1 MPQHS
6 RAARPRIYSA
16 LRHASRSRPH
26 PLLLLFLPLSARAQ
40 FAYGP
45 AGVGKHYNAGW
56 VAEHYKDTQPSMTN
70 GKFKV
75 QGDSRAYLVQDSTQ
89 TLWQDHKYVR
99 LDLQKDPL
107 TFSLDLSKVPC
118 GCLACVY
125 MVKMKDPD
133 VDGSNYCDMA
143 ENTKPG
149 LNGEEC
155 IELDVL
161 EANNW

>member
-1 MPQHS
+1 MPTS
-6 RAARPRIYSA
+6 PLCRARQRAR
-16 LRHASRSRPH
+16 LCHASRPH
-26 PLLLLFLPLSARAQ
+26 WLLLLLNLTRHVVQAQ

-45 AGVGKHYNAGW
+45 AGVGQHYNAGW
-56 VAEHYKDTQPSMTN
+56 VAEHYKDTEPSLKDGM
-70 GKFKV
+70 FRV
-75 QGDSRAYLVQDSTQ
+75 QGDSRAYLVQDSQQ

-99 LDLQKDPL
+99 LDLQRDPL
-107 TFSLDLSKVPC
+107 AFTLDLSKVPC

-125 MVKMKDPD
+125 MVKMKDPSE
-133 VDGSNYCDMA
+133 DGSNYCDMA
-143 ENTKPG
+143 ENTRPG